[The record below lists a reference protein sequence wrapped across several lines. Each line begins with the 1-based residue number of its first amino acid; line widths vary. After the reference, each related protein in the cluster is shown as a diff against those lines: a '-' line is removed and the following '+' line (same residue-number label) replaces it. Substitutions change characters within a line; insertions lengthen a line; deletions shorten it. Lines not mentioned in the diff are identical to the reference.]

1 MVPELRKG
9 VLLVEGAVHDE
20 DEEVVE
26 LEEKAESES
35 TIDTGYQSEESRDN
49 ENDNREKDKAQER
62 RDYQI
67 SVLRQIQFIFG
78 HLAHSELQFHIP
90 KGFWNTFK

>member
-1 MVPELRKG
+1 MIPEIRKE
-9 VLLVEGAVHDE
+9 VLLVEDAVHDE

-35 TIDTGYQSEESRDN
+35 TVDTGYQSEESKDN
-49 ENDNREKDKAQER
+49 DTDNKEKDKGLER
-62 RDYQI
+62 REYQI